1 MLVIT
6 PGLSEEGKKK
16 KKKSCV
22 AGVTGFTFIQS
33 RSSQRR
39 AVWANPQ
46 RDPRR

>member
-6 PGLSEEGKKK
+6 PRLSEEGK

-46 RDPRR
+46 REPRR